1 MTDNAP
7 QFIDDEA
14 PVMPLVRGKALPRRQ
29 VGAATRPRTD
39 VQLPA
44 WLRIFVGVDVYML
57 TVVGMLLAISF
68 MMVYSTTF
76 DWGYRQFDN
85 RAHFLILHI
94 RTTAIGLVS
103 MLVFT
108 FLDYRLLRRVALPGL
123 LVVVG
128 ALTAVLLFGDDAFGA
143 RRGLIGGRFQPG
155 EAAQL
160 ITVIYMAAW
169 LSGKRTK
176 IRSIAYGLVPF
187 AVLVGIIGGLVLL
200 QPDLSTAAI
209 IFVTAG
215 LMFFLAGANIVHIAI
230 AGVGITMAGVVMV
243 QQLSYAQD
251 RIASYFSGI
260 QDLTQTNYHVQQAVL
275 AFIEGGWFGVGL
287 GAGRQKFG
295 YLPAPHTDSIFAS
308 IGEELG
314 VLGATL
320 VLILYAVFVIRG
332 FIIANR
338 AKDSFGALLA
348 TGVTIWLVSQAL
360 LNIAVMTAALPSTG
374 VPLPLVSYGGSSM
387 TALLTGVG
395 ITLSVSRVAAR
406 QQPPSERRIA
416 RLANPDRGRRN
427 GRSRIP
433 RPSRR

>member
-7 QFIDDEA
+7 QFIDEGA
-14 PVMPLVRGKALPRRQ
+14 AVPPLVRGEAQPRQHVQTDGKSEPRQ
-29 VGAATRPRTD
+29 PGWIRLFA
-39 VQLPA
+39 
-44 WLRIFVGVDVYML
+44 GVDVYMV
-57 TVVGMLLAISF
+57 TVVGMLLSISL

-76 DWGYRQFDN
+76 DWGYQDFDN
-85 RAHFLILHI
+85 RAYFLLRHI
-94 RTTAIGLVS
+94 RTMGIGIVS
-103 MLVFT
+103 MIVFMVI
-108 FLDYRLLRRVALPGL
+108 DYRLLRRVALPAL
-123 LVVVG
+123 LIVVG
-128 ALTAVLLFGDDAFGA
+128 ALAAVLLFGDDAFGA

-160 ITVIYMAAW
+160 VTVIYMAAW

-176 IRSIAYGLVPF
+176 IRSVAYGLVPF
-187 AVLVGIIGGLVLL
+187 AVLVGLIGGMVLL

-215 LMFFLAGANIVHIAI
+215 LMFFLAGANVLHIAI
-230 AGVGITMAGVVMV
+230 AGTGIVFAGVVMV

-275 AFIEGGWFGVGL
+275 AFIKGGWFGVGL

-314 VLGATL
+314 IFGAAL
-320 VLILYAVFVIRG
+320 VLVLYGVFVFRG
-332 FIIANR
+332 LTIAR
-338 AKDSFGALLA
+338 RSQDSFGGLLA
-348 TGVTIWLVSQAL
+348 SGVTIWLVSQAL

-374 VPLPLVSYGGSSM
+374 VPLPLISFGGSSM
-387 TALLTGVG
+387 TALLTGIG
-395 ITLSVSRVAAR
+395 IMLSVSRVAA
-406 QQPPSERRIA
+406 QQPPPSERRTKRA
-416 RLANPDRGRRN
+416 HPDRSRGN
-427 GRSRIP
+427 GRARVSRP
-433 RPSRR
+433 RRR